1 MKHVFSKPYE
11 FEGKQYKEIDID
23 LDTLKGSDVSAVKTQ
38 FSAAGKFA
46 PVPTTDIDF
55 CVMLAARVAKQPIE
69 FFNDLPA
76 KDYCA
81 VAQGVS
87 NFLLA

>member
-11 FEGKQYKEIDID
+11 FEEKEYKEIEIN
-23 LDTLKGSDVSAVKTQ
+23 LEELKGSDVAAVKTQ

-46 PVPTTDIDF
+46 AVPTTDLEF
-55 CVMLAARVAKQPIE
+55 CIMLAARVAKQPIE
-69 FFNDLPA
+69 FFTELPA

-81 VAQGVS
+81 IAQGVS
-87 NFLLA
+87 NFLLL